1 MLSIHGVMQGGGAKR
16 GSSAI
21 VEGSD
26 GIPGAAADALAGG
39 AKRPGSRAA
48 QQLTLK
54 APSDRLALELL
65 RVMHTTAPP
74 SSRCNR

>member
-1 MLSIHGVMQGGGAKR
+1 MSSIHGVMQGGGAQRK
-16 GSSAI
+16 SSAI

-26 GIPGAAADALAGG
+26 DIPGATADALAGG
-39 AKRPGSRAA
+39 AKRPNSRAA

-74 SSRCNR
+74 SFRCNR